1 MATTDV
7 RSRGRRRASSKFKLV
22 VHLAAPHWV
31 ATYRTRRACA
41 VAVDRAARFGC
52 WQSAAQDRFAG
63 FLSEDWLVGHGSLP
77 EWLCPSTHSACCK
90 QRETPMEHEP
100 KLSHRSR
107 YHTSVSRTAL
117 LETARRTGASY
128 LTSGLLDEATRSE
141 TATSSCEC
149 EPAIAEPA
157 RRQL

>member
-22 VHLAAPHWV
+22 VHLAAPHGI

-63 FLSEDWLVGHGSLP
+63 FLSQDWLVGHGSP
-77 EWLCPSTHSACCK
+77 PRMAVPVHAPAHGAHHGEPRWKASRNSV
-90 QRETPMEHEP
+90 TP
-100 KLSHRSR
+100 
-107 YHTSVSRTAL
+107 
-117 LETARRTGASY
+117 G
-128 LTSGLLDEATRSE
+128 
-141 TATSSCEC
+141 
-149 EPAIAEPA
+149 I
-157 RRQL
+157 